1 MIEKFKSLSKGK
13 KIIVGV
19 LAFILLP
26 IVLLALGVELLLK
39 GIKAKKIGK
48 AILGAFLAISMI
60 TPSLSILNLY
70 SISTM
75 ISGNDRIQKE
85 AVETVEENGI
95 AEQENQNDNEVENKN
110 IFGTIM
116 EKPVMNGYKTERI
129 GTYAEVMAGGI
140 EITKENLIQ
149 FYKEVVKNSS
159 YNWVTLNIDGESGIN
174 FHGSSYFFTYGTIDD
189 EGCIIESK
197 GEGFITENGI
207 EYE

>member
-48 AILGAFLAISMI
+48 AILGGFLTISMI

-70 SISTM
+70 SISTK
-75 ISGNDRIQKE
+75 ISSNDRIQKE

-116 EKPVMNGYKTERI
+116 EKPVMNGSKTERI

-149 FYKEVVKNSS
+149 FYEEVVENGN

-174 FHGSSYFFTYGTIDD
+174 FPGSSYFFTFGTIDD
-189 EGCIIESK
+189 EGCILESK
-197 GEGFITENGI
+197 GEGFITEDGI